1 MNDTEFTDELK
12 NLMIL
17 NNIPLI
23 GPVRIKRLLDF
34 FGSASNVLSASI
46 EDLVQVEGINLSIA
60 KSILSYKNKFNP
72 YKEIE
77 TLKNNDVNLIPYYDQ
92 NYPEALKYL
101 TDPPILLYVKGEIKP
116 SDLISISIVGTRKPT
131 TYGKLVVEHL
141 IKGLAKY
148 NLTIISGLAYGIDTL
163 AHEYAIK
170 YGLRTIA
177 VLGNGLGVYYP
188 QANRKLQQGIPSY
201 GAVISEFSYFSKPS
215 KSTFPQR
222 NRIIA
227 ALSLG
232 TVVVEADIKSGALIT
247 AKFAAELGKDVFAV
261 PGSIFSKQS
270 MGANYLIKNGA
281 KLVTE
286 AEDIVEEI
294 KHISDLFK
302 QRLSNLKQIPSKKL
316 QVLEDNL
323 SENAKRVLDIISLEP
338 EGIHIDKL
346 QNISNIEMPVLMQII
361 FELQLASKVKEMPGK
376 IYISI

>member
-1 MNDTEFTDELK
+1 MNNTEFTDELK

-17 NNIPLI
+17 NNIPSV
-23 GPVRIKRLLDF
+23 GPVRIKKLLDF
-34 FGSASNVLSASI
+34 FGSASNVLSATVD
-46 EDLVQVEGINLSIA
+46 DLVQIEGITLSIA
-60 KSILSYKNKFNP
+60 KSILSGKNKFDP
-72 YKEIE
+72 DKEIE

-92 NYPEALKYL
+92 KYPEVLKYL
-101 TDPPILLYVKGEIKP
+101 PDPPILLYVKGEIKP
-116 SDLISISIVGTRKPT
+116 SDLVSISIVGTRKPT

-141 IKGLAKY
+141 VKGLSEY
-148 NLTIISGLAYGIDTL
+148 NLTVISGLAYGIDTF
-163 AHEYAIK
+163 AHEYAMR

-188 QANRKLQQGIPSY
+188 QANKKLQQKIPTY
-201 GAVISEFSYFSKPS
+201 GAVISEFSFFSKPN

-247 AKFAAELGKDVFAV
+247 AKFAADLGKDVFAI

-270 MGANYLIKNGA
+270 IGTNYLIKNGA
-281 KLVTE
+281 KLVTD

-294 KHISDLFK
+294 RQISDLFK
-302 QRLSNLKQIPSKKL
+302 QTVKNKKFL
-316 QVLEDNL
+316 TAKKSQPLDSL
-323 SENAKRVLDIISLEP
+323 SENAKKVLDIISLEP

-346 QNISNIEMPVLMQII
+346 QGILNIEMPVLMQII
-361 FELQLASKVKEMPGK
+361 FELQLASKIKEMPGK